1 MTTYRTMTIDGV
13 SLFYREAG
21 PQDAPALVLLHGFPS
36 SSHMFRNLLP
46 ALSETFHLVAPDY
59 PGFGNS
65 DAPPPDQFEYTFA
78 HLTEVIEHW
87 LQALGLNRFSLYVHD
102 YGAPVGFRLAFRH
115 PDWVQAIIT
124 QNGNAY
130 EDGLTPMW
138 EPLKAFWQERTA
150 ATEAPLRSR
159 LTRQAT
165 MWQYTHGVRDRN
177 AVSPDGWNI
186 DQYGLDRPGND
197 AIQLALFYD
206 YRTNLALYPQW
217 QAYFREFQPPTL
229 VIWGKRDQIFGPD
242 GATAFRRDLP
252 NSEVYLLDTG
262 HFALEEDGSNIAE
275 YIRRFLQTHLV
286 T

>member
-36 SSHMFRNLLP
+36 SSHMFRNLLA

>member
-229 VIWGKRDQIFGPD
+229 VTWGKRDQIFGPD

>member
-1 MTTYRTMTIDGV
+1 MTTYRTMTIDGID
-13 SLFYREAG
+13 LFYREAG

-65 DAPPPDQFEYTFA
+65 DTPTPDQFEYTFA

-102 YGAPVGFRLAFRH
+102 YGAPVGFRLATRH
-115 PDWVQAIIT
+115 PDWIQAIIT

-138 EPLKAFWQERTA
+138 EPLKAFWKERTA
-150 ATEAPLRSR
+150 ATEASLRGR

-165 MWQYTHGVRDRN
+165 IWQYTHGVRDRS

-217 QAYFREFQPPTL
+217 QAYFREFQPPML
-229 VIWGKRDQIFGPD
+229 VIWGKRDQIFGLD

-262 HFALEEDGSNIAE
+262 HFALEEDGSIIAE
-275 YIRRFLQTHLV
+275 AHQAILESPPC
-286 T
+286 